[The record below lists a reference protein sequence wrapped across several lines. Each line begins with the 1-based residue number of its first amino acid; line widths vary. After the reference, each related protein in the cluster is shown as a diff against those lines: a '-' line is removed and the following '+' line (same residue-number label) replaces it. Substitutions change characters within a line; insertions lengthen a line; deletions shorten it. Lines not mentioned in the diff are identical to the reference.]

1 MPIPE
6 PRRLTSLVL
15 AALGGLA
22 TDAAFP
28 GLGWW
33 PMAFVGVALLFLAL
47 GRDSARWNA
56 LVGLV
61 FGLAFFLPHIVWAE
75 YAVGPVP
82 WLALSVAEAG
92 FVALVGAAWSWARR
106 GATIWWRARWQVP
119 AFAVL
124 WVGVEELRS
133 VWPFGGFP
141 WGRLAFSQADSPL
154 ARWAWAGGVPLLSG
168 LVVIGGVVLALGLLA
183 LRRLDLG
190 AASGAVLLVA
200 VLVGS
205 GLLVP
210 LDTRDEAGRL
220 VVGAVQGNVP
230 NRGLDSFAQERQVL
244 DNHVAGTFTLAE
256 EHGAG
261 GLDLVLWPEN
271 GSDIDPRADAAAA
284 EAVTAAAR
292 AVDAPLLVGTLEYP
306 ADGGR
311 LNVALL
317 WDPESGAGPAYAKQR
332 PAPFA
337 EYIPFR
343 EIARQF
349 SAAVDRVRTD
359 MLPGTEPG
367 VLDVPVPRLGRDVPI
382 GVGICF
388 EVAYDRI
395 IRESVQLGA
404 ELLVIPTNNATFGFT
419 DESTQQLAM
428 SRIRAIEHGRA
439 TVQISTVGV
448 SALITPNGNVLER
461 TELFT
466 ADTLADDLVLRTS
479 LTPATRFGDGLTW
492 TVRALAVAVVLA
504 GMAGA
509 ARTRRDVRSTPARR
523 DVRSTGARAVPGSR
537 PGVTGRAGAR

>member
-6 PRRLTSLVL
+6 PRRLTSLAL

-33 PMAFVGVALLFLAL
+33 PLALLGVGLLFVAL
-47 GRDSARWNA
+47 GRDSARWNL

-61 FGLAFFLPHIVWAE
+61 FGLAFFLPHISWAE
-75 YAVGPVP
+75 FAVGAVP
-82 WLALSVAEAG
+82 WVALSTLEAA
-92 FVALVGAAWSWARR
+92 FVGLFGVAWSWARR
-106 GATIWWRARWQVP
+106 GAAIWWRARWQVP

-124 WVGVEELRS
+124 WVGMEELRS

-154 ARWAWAGGVPLLSG
+154 ARWAWAGGVPLLTG
-168 LVVIGGVVLALGLLA
+168 LVVVGGVLVGLALLA

-190 AASGAVLLVA
+190 VASGAVLLVA

-210 LDTRDEAGRL
+210 LDTREEAGRL
-220 VVGAVQGNVP
+220 AVGAVQGNVP
-230 NRGLDSFAQERQVL
+230 NRGLDSFSQQREVL
-244 DNHVAGTFTLAE
+244 ENHVAGTYALAE
-256 EHGAG
+256 ERGAG
-261 GLDLVLWPEN
+261 SLDVVLWPEN
-271 GSDIDPRADAAAA
+271 GSDIDPRVDAAAGDLVA
-284 EAVTAAAR
+284 GAAR
-292 AVDAPLLVGTLEYP
+292 AVGAPLLVGTLEYP

-311 LNVALL
+311 YNISLL
-317 WDPESGAGPAYAKQR
+317 WDPESGPGQAYAKQR

-337 EYIPFR
+337 EYIPLR
-343 EIARQF
+343 DVARRF
-349 SAAVDRVRTD
+349 SDAVDRVRTD
-359 MLPGTEPG
+359 MLPGTEPA
-367 VLDVPVPRLGRDVPI
+367 VLQVPVDRLGRDVPL

-395 IRESVQLGA
+395 LRESVQLGA
-404 ELLVIPTNNATFGFT
+404 ELLVIPTNNATFGLT

-428 SRIRAIEHGRA
+428 SRIRAIEHGRS

-448 SALITPNGNVLER
+448 SALITPNGRVLQQ

-466 ADTLADDLVLRTS
+466 AATMTDDLALRTT
-479 LTPATRFGDGLTW
+479 LTPATRYGDVLTW
-492 TVRALAVAVVLA
+492 ALRGLAVAIVLA
-504 GMAGA
+504 GTAGA
-509 ARTRRDVRSTPARR
+509 LRTRREA
-523 DVRSTGARAVPGSR
+523 
-537 PGVTGRAGAR
+537 

>member
-15 AALGGLA
+15 AAVGGLA

-33 PMAFVGVALLFLAL
+33 PLALVGVALLFLAL
-47 GRDSARWNA
+47 GRDSARWST
-56 LVGLV
+56 LVGFV

-82 WLALSVAEAG
+82 WLALSVLQAG
-92 FVALVGAAWSWARR
+92 FVGLFGAAWAWARR

-133 VWPFGGFP
+133 VAPFGGFP

-154 ARWAWAGGVPLLSG
+154 GRWAWGGGTPLLSL
-168 LVVIGGVVLALGLLA
+168 LVALGGVLLALGLLA

-200 VLVGS
+200 ALVGS

-210 LDTRDEAGRL
+210 LDTREEAGRL

-230 NRGLDSFAQERQVL
+230 NRGLDSFAQQREVL
-244 DNHVAGTFTLAE
+244 DNHVAGTYALAQERGPGTL
-256 EHGAG
+256 
-261 GLDLVLWPEN
+261 DVVLWPEN

-284 EAVTAAAR
+284 DVVAGAAR
-292 AVDAPLLVGTLEYP
+292 AVDAPLVVGTLAYP
-306 ADGGR
+306 AEGGR
-311 LNVALL
+311 YNISLL
-317 WDPESGAGPAYAKQR
+317 WDPQTGPGAVYAKQR

-343 EIARQF
+343 DVARRF
-349 SAAVDRVRTD
+349 SDAVDRVRTD
-359 MLPGTEPG
+359 MLPGTEPA
-367 VLDVPVPRLGRDVPI
+367 VLDVPVERLGRDVRL

-395 IRESVQLGA
+395 VRESVQLGA
-404 ELLVIPTNNATFGFT
+404 EILVIPTNNATFGFT

-428 SRIRAIEHGRA
+428 SRLRAIEHGRA

-448 SALITPNGNVLER
+448 SALITPNGRVLEQ
-461 TELFT
+461 TSLFT
-466 ADTLADDLVLRTS
+466 ADTLADDLALRTT
-479 LTPATRFGDGLTW
+479 LTPATRYGDVLTW
-492 TVRALAVAVVLA
+492 GLRALAVLVVGA

-509 ARTRRDVRSTPARR
+509 ARTARTRREEARPAPRASSGRSAARPR
-523 DVRSTGARAVPGSR
+523 ARSAAR
-537 PGVTGRAGAR
+537 

>member
-6 PRRLTSLVL
+6 PRRTTSLVL

-33 PMAFVGVALLFLAL
+33 PLAFVGVALLFVAL

-92 FVALVGAAWSWARR
+92 FVAAFGAAWSWARR
-106 GATIWWRARWQVP
+106 GAAIWWRARWQVP

-124 WVGVEELRS
+124 WVGMEELRS

-154 ARWAWAGGVPLLSG
+154 ARWAWAGGVPLLSA
-168 LVVIGGVVLALGLLA
+168 LVVVGGALLALGLLA

-190 AASGAVLLVA
+190 AASGSVLLVA
-200 VLVGS
+200 ALLGS
-205 GLLVP
+205 ALLVP

-230 NRGLDSFAQERQVL
+230 NRGLDSFAQEREVL
-244 DNHVAGTFTLAE
+244 ENHVAGTYALAE
-256 EHGAG
+256 EHGTGA
-261 GLDLVLWPEN
+261 LDVVLWPEN

-284 EAVTAAAR
+284 EAVGAAAR
-292 AVDAPLLVGTLEYP
+292 AVDAPVLVGTLEYP
-306 ADGGR
+306 PDGGR
-311 LNVALL
+311 YNVALL
-317 WDPESGAGPAYAKQR
+317 WDPQTGPGAAYAKQR

-343 EIARQF
+343 DVARRF
-349 SAAVDRVRTD
+349 SDAVDRVRTD
-359 MLPGTEPG
+359 MLPGTEPA
-367 VLDVPVPRLGRDVPI
+367 VLDVPVDRLGRDVPI

-404 ELLVIPTNNATFGFT
+404 ELLVIPTNNATFGVT

-448 SALITPNGNVLER
+448 SALITPNGHVLEQ
-461 TELFT
+461 TDLFT
-466 ADTLADDLVLRTS
+466 AATLVDDLALRTT
-479 LTPATRFGDGLTW
+479 LTPATRYGDVLTW
-492 TVRALAVAVVLA
+492 GLRALAVVVVLS
-504 GMAGA
+504 GVAGA
-509 ARTRRDVRSTPARR
+509 ARTRQERSAPARTGSPTTAR
-523 DVRSTGARAVPGSR
+523 PRAARTGAR
-537 PGVTGRAGAR
+537 

>member
-33 PMAFVGVALLFLAL
+33 PLAFVGVAFLFVAL
-47 GRDSARWNA
+47 GRDSARWNT
-56 LVGLV
+56 LVGFV
-61 FGLAFFLPHIVWAE
+61 FGLAFFLPHILWAE

-92 FVALVGAAWSWARR
+92 FVGLVGAAWSWARR

-119 AFAVL
+119 AFTVL

-154 ARWAWAGGVPLLSG
+154 ARWAWAGGVPLLSA
-168 LVVIGGVVLALGLLA
+168 LVVVGGVVLALGLLA

-190 AASGAVLLVA
+190 AASGSVLLIA
-200 VLVGS
+200 LLVGS

-220 VVGAVQGNVP
+220 LVGAVQGNVP
-230 NRGLDSFAQERQVL
+230 NRGLDSFAQQREVL
-244 DNHVAGTFTLAE
+244 DNHVAGTFALAE
-256 EHGAG
+256 ERGPGA
-261 GLDLVLWPEN
+261 LDVVLWPEN

-284 EAVTAAAR
+284 EVVTAAAR

-311 LNVALL
+311 YNVALL
-317 WDPESGAGPAYAKQR
+317 WDPVSGPGADYAKQR

-343 EIARQF
+343 EVARQF
-349 SAAVDRVRTD
+349 SDAVDRVRTD
-359 MLPGTEPG
+359 MLPGTEPA

-448 SALITPNGNVLER
+448 SALITPNGNVLEQ
-461 TELFT
+461 TGLFT
-466 ADTLADDLVLRTS
+466 ADTLADDLALRTT
-479 LTPATRFGDGLTW
+479 LTPATRYGDVLTW
-492 TVRALAVAVVLA
+492 AFRAVAVAVVLA
-504 GMAGA
+504 GTAGA
-509 ARTRRDVRSTPARR
+509 ARARR
-523 DVRSTGARAVPGSR
+523 DVGPTTAR
-537 PGVTGRAGAR
+537 PGRAAARPRSRTTARAGAR

>member
-6 PRRLTSLVL
+6 PRRLTSVVL

-33 PMAFVGVALLFLAL
+33 PLALVGVALLFLAL
-47 GRDSARWNA
+47 GRDSARWNT
-56 LVGLV
+56 LVGTV
-61 FGLAFFLPHIVWAE
+61 YGLCFFLPHILWAE
-75 YAVGPVP
+75 YAVGAVP
-82 WLALSVAEAG
+82 WVALSVLEAG
-92 FVALVGAAWSWARR
+92 FVGLLGAGWSWARR
-106 GATIWWRARWQVP
+106 GAAIWWRARWQVP

-124 WVGVEELRS
+124 WVGMEELRS

-154 ARWAWAGGVPLLSG
+154 ARWAWAGGVPLLSL
-168 LVVIGGVVLALGLLA
+168 LVVGGGVLVALAVLA

-190 AASGAVLLVA
+190 AASGALLLVA
-200 VLVGS
+200 VVVGS

-210 LDTRDEAGRL
+210 LDTRDEVGRL
-220 VVGAVQGNVP
+220 AVGAVQGNVP
-230 NRGLDSFAQERQVL
+230 NRGLDSFSQQREVL
-244 DNHVAGTFTLAE
+244 ENHVAGTYALAQQE
-256 EHGAG
+256 GAG
-261 GLDLVLWPEN
+261 ALDVVLWPEN
-271 GSDIDPRADAAAA
+271 GSDIDPRVDADAA
-284 EAVTAAAR
+284 ELVTGAAR
-292 AVDAPLLVGTLEYP
+292 AVGAPVLVGTLEYP

-311 LNVALL
+311 YNVTLL
-317 WDPESGAGPAYAKQR
+317 WDPETGPGPVYAKQR

-343 EIARQF
+343 DVARRF
-349 SAAVDRVRTD
+349 SDAVDRVRTD
-359 MLPGTEPG
+359 MLPGTEPA
-367 VLDVPVPRLGRDVPI
+367 VLDVPVERLGRDVRL

-395 IRESVQLGA
+395 IRESVQRGA
-404 ELLVIPTNNATFGFT
+404 ELLVIPTNNATFGLT

-448 SALITPNGNVLER
+448 SALITPNGRVLDE

-466 ADTLADDLVLRTS
+466 AATLTDDLALRTT
-479 LTPATRFGDGLTW
+479 LTPATRYGDVLTW
-492 TVRALAVAVVLA
+492 TLRVLAVVVVA
-504 GMAGA
+504 SGAAGA
-509 ARTRRDVRSTPARR
+509 MRTRREHGRTPDRPARPAAR
-523 DVRSTGARAVPGSR
+523 RASAARSGAR
-537 PGVTGRAGAR
+537 

>member
-1 MPIPE
+1 VPIPE
-6 PRRLTSLVL
+6 PRRPTSLVL

-33 PMAFVGVALLFLAL
+33 PLAFVGVALLFVAL

-92 FVALVGAAWSWARR
+92 FVAALGAAWSWARR

-124 WVGVEELRS
+124 WVGTEELRS

-168 LVVIGGVVLALGLLA
+168 LVVVGGVVLALGLLA

-190 AASGAVLLVA
+190 AASGSVLLVA
-200 VLVGS
+200 VLLGS
-205 GLLVP
+205 ALVVP
-210 LDTRDEAGRL
+210 LDTREEAGRL

-230 NRGLDSFAQERQVL
+230 NRGLDSFAQQREVL
-244 DNHVAGTFTLAE
+244 ENHVAGTFALAE
-256 EHGAG
+256 EHGPGA
-261 GLDLVLWPEN
+261 LDVVLWPEN

-284 EAVTAAAR
+284 EAVTSAAR
-292 AVDAPLLVGTLEYP
+292 AVDAPVLVGTLEYP

-311 LNVALL
+311 YNVALL
-317 WDPESGAGPAYAKQR
+317 WDPVTGPGAVYAKQR

-343 EIARQF
+343 DVARRF
-349 SAAVDRVRTD
+349 SDAVDRVRTD
-359 MLPGTEPG
+359 MLPGTEPA
-367 VLDVPVPRLGRDVPI
+367 VLDVPVERLGRDVPI

-448 SALITPNGNVLER
+448 SALITPNGHVLEQ

-466 ADTLADDLVLRTS
+466 ADTLADDLALRTT
-479 LTPATRFGDGLTW
+479 LTPATRYGDVLAWGL
-492 TVRALAVAVVLA
+492 RALAVAVVLS

-509 ARTRRDVRSTPARR
+509 ARARRERAAPAR
-523 DVRSTGARAVPGSR
+523 TGSPTTARAGSR
-537 PGVTGRAGAR
+537 AARAGAR